1 MILKPSESI
10 IFNHEKLKAKEEAGI
25 INIIKKIKLPIK
37 PSPFDKVTK
46 VDLPKFPPLSLPK

>member
-10 IFNHEKLKAKEEAGI
+10 IFNHEKLKAKEDAGI

-37 PSPFDKVTK
+37 PSPLDKITK
-46 VDLPKFPPLSLPK
+46 VDLPRFPPLSLPK